1 VKWALQLLK
10 LRDLLFLEKR
20 RFAANSLAIIGD
32 SFIIGTIYVLITMA
46 SADILQTLGN
56 KYSAEILD
64 ATDEPISAQEL
75 SDELGIPIATCYRRI
90 DELTEHDLLELHD
103 NILSDDR
110 RRIKVY
116 RRSVDEVR
124 VDFEEELTVHV
135 EERSEITNKLDEA
148 WRTLSES

>member
-1 VKWALQLLK
+1 
-10 LRDLLFLEKR
+10 
-20 RFAANSLAIIGD
+20 
-32 SFIIGTIYVLITMA
+32 M
-46 SADILQTLGN
+46 GN
-56 KYSAEILD
+56 KYSAEILE
-64 ATDEPISAQEL
+64 ATDEPRSAQEL

-116 RRSVDEVR
+116 RRNVDAVRIDFDETLMIDVDERTEV
-124 VDFEEELTVHV
+124 
-135 EERSEITNKLDEA
+135 TNKLDEA

>member
-1 VKWALQLLK
+1 
-10 LRDLLFLEKR
+10 
-20 RFAANSLAIIGD
+20 
-32 SFIIGTIYVLITMA
+32 MA
-46 SADILQTLGN
+46 SVDVLQTLGN
-56 KYSAEILD
+56 KYSAEILN
-64 ATDEPISAQEL
+64 ATDEPQSAQEL

-116 RRSVDEVR
+116 RRNVETIH
-124 VDFEEELTVHV
+124 VDFEDSLTVNV
-135 EERSEITNKLDEA
+135 EERSEVTNKLDEA

>member
-1 VKWALQLLK
+1 
-10 LRDLLFLEKR
+10 
-20 RFAANSLAIIGD
+20 
-32 SFIIGTIYVLITMA
+32 MA
-46 SADILQTLGN
+46 SAELLQTLGN

-64 ATDEPISAQEL
+64 ATDEPRSAQEL
-75 SDELGIPIATCYRRI
+75 SDELDIPIATCYRRI

-116 RRSVDEVR
+116 RRNVEAI
-124 VDFEEELTVHV
+124 HV
-135 EERSEITNKLDEA
+135 EFDDSLAVEIEERSQVANKLDEA

>member
-1 VKWALQLLK
+1 
-10 LRDLLFLEKR
+10 
-20 RFAANSLAIIGD
+20 
-32 SFIIGTIYVLITMA
+32 MA
-46 SADILQTLGN
+46 SSDILQTLGN

-64 ATDEPISAQEL
+64 ASDEPISAQDL

-116 RRSVDEVR
+116 RRNVDEVR
-124 VDFEEELTVHV
+124 VDFDGELTVHI
-135 EERSEITNKLDEA
+135 EERSEVTNTLDEA
-148 WRTLSES
+148 WRTLSDG

>member
-1 VKWALQLLK
+1 
-10 LRDLLFLEKR
+10 
-20 RFAANSLAIIGD
+20 
-32 SFIIGTIYVLITMA
+32 MA
-46 SADILQTLGN
+46 SVELLQTLGN

-64 ATDEPISAQEL
+64 ATDEPRSAQEL
-75 SDELGIPIATCYRRI
+75 SDELEIPIATCYRRI

-116 RRSVDEVR
+116 RRNVDAIR
-124 VDFEEELTVHV
+124 IDFEETLSVDV
-135 EERSEITNKLDEA
+135 DERSEVTNKLDEA

>member
-1 VKWALQLLK
+1 
-10 LRDLLFLEKR
+10 
-20 RFAANSLAIIGD
+20 
-32 SFIIGTIYVLITMA
+32 MA
-46 SADILQTLGN
+46 SADLLQTLGN

-64 ATDEPISAQEL
+64 ATNEPRSAQEL
-75 SDELGIPIATCYRRI
+75 SDELDIPIATCYRRI

-116 RRSVDEVR
+116 RRNVDAVR
-124 VDFEEELTVHV
+124 VEFDEALTVNI
-135 EERSEITNKLDEA
+135 EERSEITNTLDEA

>member
-1 VKWALQLLK
+1 
-10 LRDLLFLEKR
+10 
-20 RFAANSLAIIGD
+20 
-32 SFIIGTIYVLITMA
+32 MA
-46 SADILQTLGN
+46 SVDILQTLGN

-64 ATDEPISAQEL
+64 ATDEPQSAQEL

-116 RRSVDEVR
+116 RRNVETIH
-124 VDFEEELTVHV
+124 VDFDESLTVSV
-135 EERSEITNKLDEA
+135 EERSEVTNKLDEA

>member
-1 VKWALQLLK
+1 
-10 LRDLLFLEKR
+10 
-20 RFAANSLAIIGD
+20 
-32 SFIIGTIYVLITMA
+32 MA
-46 SADILQTLGN
+46 TVELLQTLGN

-64 ATDEPISAQEL
+64 ATEEPRSAQEL
-75 SDELGIPIATCYRRI
+75 SDELEIPIATCYRRI

-116 RRSVDEVR
+116 RRNVDAIQVEFDEEMT
-124 VDFEEELTVHV
+124 VDI
-135 EERSEITNKLDEA
+135 EERSEVTNKLDEA

>member
-1 VKWALQLLK
+1 MASP
-10 LRDLLFLEKR
+10 DLLR
-20 RFAANSLAIIGD
+20 
-32 SFIIGTIYVLITMA
+32 
-46 SADILQTLGN
+46 TLGN

-64 ATDEPISAQEL
+64 ATDEPISAQDL

-116 RRSVDEVR
+116 RRNVDEIT
-124 VDFEEELTVHV
+124 VDFSEELSVAV
-135 EERSEITNKLDEA
+135 EERSEVTNKLDEA

>member
-1 VKWALQLLK
+1 
-10 LRDLLFLEKR
+10 
-20 RFAANSLAIIGD
+20 
-32 SFIIGTIYVLITMA
+32 MA
-46 SADILQTLGN
+46 SAEILQTLGN

-64 ATDEPISAQEL
+64 ATDEPISAQDL

-116 RRSVDEVR
+116 RRNVDEVR
-124 VDFEEELTVHV
+124 VDFDDELTVEI
-135 EERSEITNKLDEA
+135 EERSEVTNKLDEA
-148 WRTLSES
+148 WRTLSDG

>member
-1 VKWALQLLK
+1 
-10 LRDLLFLEKR
+10 
-20 RFAANSLAIIGD
+20 
-32 SFIIGTIYVLITMA
+32 MA
-46 SADILQTLGN
+46 SVDILQTLGN

-64 ATDEPISAQEL
+64 ATDEPASAQEL

-116 RRSVDEVR
+116 RRNVEGVR
-124 VDFEEELTVHV
+124 VDFDEELSVHI
-135 EERSEITNKLDEA
+135 EERTEVTNKLDEA

>member
-1 VKWALQLLK
+1 
-10 LRDLLFLEKR
+10 
-20 RFAANSLAIIGD
+20 
-32 SFIIGTIYVLITMA
+32 MA
-46 SADILQTLGN
+46 SVDVLQTLGN

-64 ATDEPISAQEL
+64 ATDEPQSAQEL

-116 RRSVDEVR
+116 RRNVETIH
-124 VDFEEELTVHV
+124 VDFEESLTVSV
-135 EERSEITNKLDEA
+135 EERSEVTNKLDEA
-148 WRTLSES
+148 WRTLSEG

>member
-1 VKWALQLLK
+1 MATA
-10 LRDLLFLEKR
+10 DL
-20 RFAANSLAIIGD
+20 
-32 SFIIGTIYVLITMA
+32 
-46 SADILQTLGN
+46 LQTLGN
-56 KYSAEILD
+56 KYSAEILE
-64 ATDEPISAQEL
+64 ATDEPQSAQEL

-116 RRSVDEVR
+116 RRNVDEVR
-124 VDFEEELTVHV
+124 VRFDDDLSVDV
-135 EERSEITNKLDEA
+135 DERSEVTNKLDEA

>member
-1 VKWALQLLK
+1 
-10 LRDLLFLEKR
+10 
-20 RFAANSLAIIGD
+20 
-32 SFIIGTIYVLITMA
+32 MA
-46 SADILQTLGN
+46 SEELLQTLGN
-56 KYSAEILD
+56 KYSADILE
-64 ATDEPISAQEL
+64 ATGEPRSAQEL

-116 RRSVDEVR
+116 RRNVDAVR
-124 VDFEEELTVHV
+124 VEFDETLTVDID
-135 EERSEITNKLDEA
+135 ERTEVTNKLDEA